1 MIIHLDTLSTTS
13 PLKLVITGTLK
24 IIIKLA
30 IAPFVLLIAR
40 RGKDN
45 QVAALIWEP
54 GFQKL
59 LQLSKEVLKF

>member
-1 MIIHLDTLSTTS
+1 MITRTLT
-13 PLKLVITGTLK
+13 

-30 IAPFVLLIAR
+30 ITSFVLLIAR

-45 QVAALIWEP
+45 QVVALIWEP

-59 LQLSKEVLKF
+59 LEIQIELFKAALKC